1 MQRSSSHQ
9 LLLKQPEQHFLQ
21 QQQRHDLDISRRSY
35 EPGVNAFLKL
45 FLLIRN
51 ALKNRLQSLFP
62 GKHFKTSGH
71 NKIKFI
77 SDHQ

>member
-9 LLLKQPEQHFLQ
+9 LLLKQPEQHFQQ

-51 ALKNRLQSLFP
+51 ALK
-62 GKHFKTSGH
+62 K
-71 NKIKFI
+71 
-77 SDHQ
+77 